1 MKSEFPF
8 LSAGGV
14 ETEEIGR
21 RNGSLVG
28 NVNGWRGWAIGHG
41 DTVSPPL
48 SRPYLAN
55 HLSAVMGPVQL
66 SELSQELKP
75 APARGPAGRQF
86 REDWASAG
94 KAEGGGQLAWV
105 GPLRAWVPPDQQDYH
120 SEHRES
126 LFPGN
131 IFGFGRA
138 GHGRV
143 AQEGKLR
150 QEVSSGSQGSQAL
163 PSCARPMN

>member
-75 APARGPAGRQF
+75 APARGPGRQTVPGGLGF
-86 REDWASAG
+86 SWQSRGRGTAG
-94 KAEGGGQLAWV
+94 LGGAPEGLGA
-105 GPLRAWVPPDQQDYH
+105 P
-120 SEHRES
+120 
-126 LFPGN
+126 
-131 IFGFGRA
+131 
-138 GHGRV
+138 
-143 AQEGKLR
+143 
-150 QEVSSGSQGSQAL
+150 
-163 PSCARPMN
+163 

>member
-14 ETEEIGR
+14 ETEEIGGG
-21 RNGSLVG
+21 NGSLVG
-28 NVNGWRGWAIGHG
+28 NVNGRRGWAIGHG
-41 DTVSPPL
+41 DAVSPPL

-86 REDWASAG
+86 REGWSPAG
-94 KAEGGGQLAWV
+94 KARREGGKLAWL
-105 GPLRAWVPPDQQDYH
+105 GPLRAWVPP
-120 SEHRES
+120 
-126 LFPGN
+126 
-131 IFGFGRA
+131 
-138 GHGRV
+138 
-143 AQEGKLR
+143 
-150 QEVSSGSQGSQAL
+150 
-163 PSCARPMN
+163 